1 MREDRRQP
9 QSTVQTLK
17 HNSRAG
23 RISRD
28 LLTDTNRRFEGQQM
42 DDIALKRSRD
52 GEKNRFGRNV
62 GRETSRGEKQAIG
75 RKESWNRKRDNVYRS
90 KLWYFPFL
98 RPRDAFNHVYPV
110 ILIHTSPLPIHSPYL
125 CTSSFHSPSPRIPHR
140 FWSRWLYTV
149 YSHALPD
156 V

>member
-75 RKESWNRKRDNVYRS
+75 RKESWNRKRDKCIQIKALVLS
-90 KLWYFPFL
+90 
-98 RPRDAFNHVYPV
+98 
-110 ILIHTSPLPIHSPYL
+110 LPPSAGCLQSCVTCHIDPYV
-125 CTSSFHSPSPRIPHR
+125 SPSYSFSVSVYVLFSFSITKN
-140 FWSRWLYTV
+140 SASLLVTLAV
-149 YSHALPD
+149 YSI
-156 V
+156 